1 MATNPWTLDD
11 YNAGKIAV
19 DPARGWSPQ
28 DAVDYYN
35 RYHPRDDQTDTGGSK
50 AQLPS
55 PGTATTNQYTGA
67 VDPSLQTVKPATTQL
82 QPSPMPPA
90 PSIPL
95 GPTTGGSSPTS
106 QSLQGT
112 TTPDGT
118 YHFNM
123 GDAANPT
130 TATPTG
136 PVSTTAPPG
145 SQGAMDAQVR
155 QRLLELLGTDTN
167 NVSTQDPDVAPQSR
181 AFNAQVDREA
191 AAQRAQMLEQAN
203 AEGTSSSGATQAG
216 LSNLGSQAA
225 VAKGANDASLIGQKQ
240 QQRIQQ
246 LQNAIQVASSLGMTQ
261 QANDLQRQLAN
272 LQAQVTMRGQDVTQ
286 AGQQIQV
293 GLANLD
299 TSTKLYLADLNA
311 RLQREGY
318 GTQERLAQL
327 DAEVRKLGINTQG
340 DLGQLDI
347 ALRSQLGV
355 GQLNLGLLSTLLNN
369 NQANNS
375 LGYNYAALLAGLNQ
389 NAVTFGGG

>member
-1 MATNPWTLDD
+1 MAANPWTLDD
-11 YNAGKIAV
+11 YNAGKIEV
-19 DPARGWSPQ
+19 DKALGWSPQ

-35 RYHPRDDQTDTGGSK
+35 RYHPRDSQTDT
-50 AQLPS
+50 AQPSPSPS
-55 PGTATTNQYTGA
+55 PGASTTNQYTGS
-67 VDPSLQTVKPATTQL
+67 VDPGLQTVKPASGSSAPL
-82 QPSPMPPA
+82 PYS

-95 GPTTGGSSPTS
+95 GPTTGGSTPTS

-112 TTPDGT
+112 TTPDGV

-123 GDAANPT
+123 DDAANPT

-145 SQGAMDAQVR
+145 SQGALDAQVR
-155 QRLLELLGTDTN
+155 QRLLEILGTDTN
-167 NVSTQDPDVAPQSR
+167 DVSTQDADLAPQSR

-272 LQAQVTMRGQDVTQ
+272 LQAQVTQRGQDVTV

-311 RLQREGY
+311 KLQREGY
-318 GTQERLAQL
+318 STQERLAQL

-347 ALRSQLGV
+347 ALRSQLGI
-355 GQLNLGLLSTLLNN
+355 GQLNLGLLSTLLSN
-369 NQANNS
+369 NQANNQ
-375 LGYNYAALLAGLNQ
+375 LGLSIAQIQALLNQQTVSAGL
-389 NAVTFGGG
+389 GGG

>member
-1 MATNPWTLDD
+1 MAATPWTLDD
-11 YNAGKIAV
+11 YNAGKIEV
-19 DPARGWSPQ
+19 DKALGWSPQ

-35 RYHPRDDQTDTGGSK
+35 RYHPRDDQTDTAGK

-55 PGTATTNQYTGA
+55 PGTATTNQYSGA
-67 VDPSLQTVKPATTQL
+67 VDPSLQTVKPASGSSAPL
-82 QPSPMPPA
+82 PYS

-95 GPTTGGSSPTS
+95 GPTTGGSTPAS

-112 TTPDGT
+112 TTPDGV

-155 QRLLELLGTDTN
+155 QRLLEILGTDTN
-167 NVSTQDPDVAPQSR
+167 NVSTQDADLAPQSR

-191 AAQRAQMLEQAN
+191 AAQRAQALEEAN
-203 AEGTSSSGATQAG
+203 AEGTSNSGATV
-216 LSNLGSQAA
+216 NRLGALGMQAA
-225 VAKGANDASLIGQKQ
+225 QTKGANDASLIGQKQ

-311 RLQREGY
+311 KLQREGY
-318 GTQERLAQL
+318 STQERLAQL

-347 ALRSQLGV
+347 ALRTQLGM
-355 GQLNLGLLSTLLNN
+355 GQLNLGLLQTLLSN

-375 LGYNYAALLAGLNQ
+375 LGFNYANLMALLNQ
-389 NAVTFGGG
+389 NAVTYGGG

>member
-11 YNAGKIAV
+11 YNAGKIEV
-19 DPARGWSPQ
+19 DKALGWSPQ

-35 RYHPRDDQTDTGGSK
+35 RYHPRDSQTDTAPPPS
-50 AQLPS
+50 PS
-55 PGTATTNQYTGA
+55 PGTATTNQYSGA
-67 VDPSLQTVKPATTQL
+67 VDPSLQTVKPASSTPL
-82 QPSPMPPA
+82 QPSPIPYV
-90 PSIPL
+90 PSIPI
-95 GPTTGGSSPTS
+95 GPTTGGSAPVS
-106 QSLQGT
+106 QSLGT
-112 TTPDGT
+112 TTPDGV

-123 GDAANPT
+123 GDPANPT

-155 QRLLELLGTDTN
+155 QRLLDLLGTDTN
-167 NVSTQDPDVAPQSR
+167 NVSTTDADLAPQSR
-181 AFNAQVDREA
+181 AFNAQVDREVQ
-191 AAQRAQMLEQAN
+191 AQRAQALEEAN
-203 AEGTSSSGATQAG
+203 AEGTSASGATV
-216 LSNLGSQAA
+216 NRLGALGMQGAQ
-225 VAKGANDASLIGQKQ
+225 AKGANDASLIGQKQ

-272 LQAQVTMRGQDVTQ
+272 LQAQVTERGQDVTQ

-311 RLQREGY
+311 KLQREGY
-318 GTQERLAQL
+318 STQERLAQL

-347 ALRSQLGV
+347 ALRTQLGM
-355 GQLNLGLLSTLLNN
+355 GQLNLGLLSTLLSN

-389 NAVTFGGG
+389 NAVTYGGG